1 MCCSWNVWVCPKWI
15 GFDILAICGHESWG
29 KWSSTPR
36 SFGGSLGQRDCFPKM
51 HFFYA
56 GLTSPSVQSSEIIQ
70 IISIWIDKVHSHY
83 PSLSQSGTWNYMK
96 FHPCR
101 ACLSMASLSLIA
113 SFNWLSN
120 CAHSAWI
127 QWKKHLQTAQE
138 KCLLKD
144 WWDVQWD
151 KNKSWDWTIE
161 SAKAGALSTE
171 TAKVHP
177 IFRFRASTA
186 STLFSTYRDAAKIP
200 NMLRIWWAWWI
211 LKNIIL
217 WESSWTGWSDASEYF
232 SMFISKK
239 RHLRSLP
246 QLQLGIFRGLL
257 RHLHLFDQR
266 GHLAAQIQGFLVPK
280 SWQKNE
286 VKHLRCNL
294 DVCPELMSRNQ
305 RIVQRGWLI
314 LIPHEDKVDVVS
326 PFSILVIGGGGF
338 CSFMKIMLM

>member
-1 MCCSWNVWVCPKWI
+1 
-15 GFDILAICGHESWG
+15 
-29 KWSSTPR
+29 
-36 SFGGSLGQRDCFPKM
+36 
-51 HFFYA
+51 
-56 GLTSPSVQSSEIIQ
+56 
-70 IISIWIDKVHSHY
+70 
-83 PSLSQSGTWNYMK
+83 MK

-127 QWKKHLQTAQE
+127 QWKQHLQTAQE

-200 NMLRIWWAWWI
+200 NMLRIWWVWWI

-232 SMFISKK
+232 SIFISKK
-239 RHLRSLP
+239 KTSPEPPAAATWHFPWSPAPPSPFRSAGP
-246 QLQLGIFRGLL
+246 PCRPNPGISG
-257 RHLHLFDQR
+257 
-266 GHLAAQIQGFLVPK
+266 AQILA
-280 SWQKNE
+280 KNE
-286 VKHLRCNL
+286 VKHVRCNL

-305 RIVQRGWLI
+305 RSVQRGWRI
-314 LIPHEDKVDVVS
+314 LFPHEDNVDVITRFNIGHRGWRVVS
-326 PFSILVIGGGGF
+326 LFSILVIGGTGGF
-338 CSFMKIMLM
+338 CSLMKIMLM